1 MAAKLALID
10 SDLLMRLLNKS
21 NPLPPADPT
30 LKEINRIDD
39 KMQTV
44 LTERETDK
52 NVQLKKYNELL
63 TRYNT
68 HINNYQ
74 NHPSMKITNTSP
86 STTPITTP
94 KNDDDKWS
102 LNIIE
107 SLPKTYRK
115 QGDYY

>member
-52 NVQLKKYNELL
+52 NLQFVPCDSSNILFISAHFSIAKILTLKAAW
-63 TRYNT
+63 
-68 HINNYQ
+68 IF
-74 NHPSMKITNTSP
+74 
-86 STTPITTP
+86 
-94 KNDDDKWS
+94 
-102 LNIIE
+102 
-107 SLPKTYRK
+107 
-115 QGDYY
+115 